1 MTGLDR
7 RRWLGSVLGAGVATG
22 LGHLDAT
29 ADDGSRV
36 VPMIAD
42 PNFCHGFLVR
52 KKPPKGKAKA
62 KVIAS
67 RDTTERPKWR
77 IDQHHSRGSLFD
89 TRPEPRDDD
98 VIVHANAYAHVGI
111 RPGGVDDAA
120 GGAGG
125 DALIFGINGKQEYD
139 NRYKSGG
146 EPWPHLFI
154 RQFIAAPRGHLVD
167 TAPRLD
173 ALKALNFR
181 IDARLIRDIHER
193 GRAYTPKRHA
203 AQCIAYLTVL
213 NVNADSPGHGD
224 YFWFG
229 VRLYDDRPHR
239 FKGWRTHVDRGTE
252 KKTGTGKYIVSI
264 GQEGLTPRVGVRKG
278 ERTHLEGDLLP
289 DIRRGFQEAIISDC
303 MTQSTDPADLS
314 IGMLILGWEVSSLN
328 NVAVALSGIGLDAV
342 V

>member
-1 MTGLDR
+1 MSPIDR
-7 RRWLGSVLGAGVATG
+7 RRWIGSALGVGVATVIG
-22 LGHLDAT
+22 SSDAS
-29 ADDGSRV
+29 AVDDPRV
-36 VPMIAD
+36 VPLIAD
-42 PNFCHGFLVR
+42 PNFRHGFLVR
-52 KKPPKGKAKA
+52 KTPPTGKTKGKVVAA
-62 KVIAS
+62 
-67 RDTTERPKWR
+67 RDTTVRPRWR

-98 VIVHANAYAHVGI
+98 VIVHADPYAHVGI
-111 RPGGVDDAA
+111 RPGGVDDGA
-120 GGAGG
+120 GGAGT
-125 DALIFGINGKQEYD
+125 DTLIFGINGKQEYD
-139 NRYKSGG
+139 NQYKSGG

-154 RQFIAAPRGHLVD
+154 RQFIAAPRGHLSD
-167 TAPRLD
+167 TAPRMD
-173 ALKALNFR
+173 ELKALNFR

-213 NVNADSPGHGD
+213 NVNPDSPGHGD

-264 GQEGLTPRVGVRKG
+264 GQEGLTPRVGVRRG
-278 ERTHLEGDLLP
+278 EWTHLEGDLLP
-289 DIRRGFQEAIISDC
+289 DIRRGFEEAIVSDC
-303 MTQSTDPADLS
+303 MTQSTDAADLS
-314 IGMLILGWEVSSLN
+314 VGMFILGWEVSSLN
-328 NVAVALSGIGLDAV
+328 NVAIALGGIGLDAV